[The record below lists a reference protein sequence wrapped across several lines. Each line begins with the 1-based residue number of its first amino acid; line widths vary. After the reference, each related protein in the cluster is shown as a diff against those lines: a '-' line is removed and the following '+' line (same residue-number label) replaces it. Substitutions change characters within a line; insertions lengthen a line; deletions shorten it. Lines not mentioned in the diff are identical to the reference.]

1 MRLWLVRLRG
11 EILGIVMWCHSKPAK
26 VSAHSKPATVN
37 PPQQSQRGN
46 SKGGTA
52 KRCPIFTF
60 EAGFGPSFINN
71 YEGKKRLNKG
81 TKNEIKVGTPII
93 IVL

>member
-1 MRLWLVRLRG
+1 LR
-11 EILGIVMWCHSKPAK
+11 
-26 VSAHSKPATVN
+26 
-37 PPQQSQRGN
+37 
-46 SKGGTA
+46 TA
-52 KRCPIFTF
+52 KRSSIFTV
-60 EAGFGPSFINN
+60 EDGFSPSLINN